1 MNKKV
6 IAFNNLPTK
15 LTFCIR
21 DFFIY
26 ILIFSHYE
34 IPEWAQGIVY
44 ALLVVRVIVSLWAF
58 FAQEQVDLFKGD

>member
-6 IAFNNLPTK
+6 IAFNNLPLK
-15 LTFCIR
+15 LTLGIK
-21 DFFIY
+21 DFFILT
-26 ILIFSHYE
+26 LIFSHYG